1 VEANVTPTDVVVS
14 DEGTLVLFYL
24 LSREAERWVDENVDG
39 ERQFFAGALV
49 VEHRFAS
56 ELARGM
62 AHDGL
67 RVGVIGQEV
76 A

>member
-1 VEANVTPTDVVVS
+1 VIPTDVVVT

-24 LSREAERWVDENVDG
+24 LSRKAERWVDENVVG

-49 VEHRFAS
+49 VEHRFADAIA
-56 ELARGM
+56 LGM
-62 AHDGL
+62 ARDGL